1 MQHLKGLTA
10 LVMAAVMVLSLVG
23 CGGSGD
29 AVRKPQAA
37 PQLQRPVQ
45 RPTVTAP
52 NPTAPEATLPEKEEV
67 RLEFLSAPAVQ
78 ADRDSLEQVAQ
89 LVTGSDSEF
98 EELTDEELTDLI
110 EDQLRQ
116 EESVGSPVDPG
127 TPKPPPRATMSRAP

>member
-1 MQHLKGLTA
+1 MQHLKRLTA
-10 LVMAAVMVLSLVG
+10 LVMTAVMVLSLVG

-29 AVRKPQAA
+29 TVRKPQAA

-45 RPTVTAP
+45 RPTVTV
-52 NPTAPEATLPEKEEV
+52 PEATLPEKEEV
-67 RLEFLSAPAVQ
+67 RLEFLSAPTVQ
-78 ADRDSLEQVAQ
+78 PDRDSLEQVAQ

-98 EELTDEELTDLI
+98 EELTDRELMDLI

-127 TPKPPPRATMSRAP
+127 APKPPPRATISRAP

>member
-1 MQHLKGLTA
+1 MQHLKRLTA

-45 RPTVTAP
+45 RPTVTTP
-52 NPTAPEATLPEKEEV
+52 QPTAPEATLPEEEV
-67 RLEFLSAPAVQ
+67 RLEFLSAPTVQ
-78 ADRDSLEQVAQ
+78 PDRDSLEQVAQ

-127 TPKPPPRATMSRAP
+127 APKPPPRATISRAP

>member
-1 MQHLKGLTA
+1 MQHLKRLTA

-37 PQLQRPVQ
+37 PQLQRP
-45 RPTVTAP
+45 TVTAP
-52 NPTAPEATLPEKEEV
+52 QPTIPEATLPEKEEV
-67 RLEFLSAPAVQ
+67 RLEFLSAPTVQ
-78 ADRDSLEQVAQ
+78 PDRDSLEQVAQ

-98 EELTDEELTDLI
+98 EELTDRELMDLI

-127 TPKPPPRATMSRAP
+127 APKPPPRATISRAP